1 MKLKKAENQGMQN
14 AKTWDKMARAWQ
26 KGIRRFYPSRDLY
39 EKVLNLLLQFNVKHF
54 EDYGTGTGILQEY
67 LLRIKWLNENRTC
80 LGLDYSEAMIRLA
93 EQEMPQL
100 NWVQNDMLEH
110 LEIRIEEQKDKLS
123 SEWLE
128 MIVAINSIDK
138 LPRKRQAQC
147 VQLAYQALKPGGI
160 IVASAV
166 TSLDPLKMIQLHLNM
181 QASHRTWPRPISLVS
196 GIFLGLWYDFRNML
210 DILDMLKE
218 VHKHARATQPSS
230 HTEPPVSGDEF
241 RSLFTKAGFTIIE
254 AGPFYGNSDRFAG
267 PDTNNPVESPGYLV
281 VAQKPI
287 QQIAH
292 P

>member
-1 MKLKKAENQGMQN
+1 MENAQ
-14 AKTWDKMARAWQ
+14 TWDEMARAWQ
-26 KGIRRFYPSRDLY
+26 KGIRRFNPSRDLY
-39 EKVLNLLLQFNVKHF
+39 EKVLSLLLQFNVEHF
-54 EDYGTGTGILQEY
+54 EDLGTGTGILQEY
-67 LLRIKWLNENRTC
+67 LLRMKWLSENRTC

-93 EQEMPQL
+93 RQEMPNL
-100 NWVQNDMLEH
+100 NWVHNDMLKH
-110 LEIRIEEQKDKLS
+110 LEAKIEQQSCLLS

-138 LPRKRQAQC
+138 LPRAQQTKC

-166 TSLDPLKMIQLHLNM
+166 TSLDPLKMIQLHLNKR
-181 QASHRTWPRPISLVS
+181 ASHRTWPLPISLVS
-196 GIFLGLWYDFRNML
+196 GILLGLWYDFRNML

-218 VHKHARATQPSS
+218 VDKHARATQQSS
-230 HTEPPVSGDEF
+230 HSEPPVSGDEF
-241 RSLFTKAGFTIIE
+241 RTKFVNAGFNILE

-281 VAQKPI
+281 VAQKPL